1 MKKLFLLLSLLM
13 LTACNSNTT
22 DVIYEFPQDFEGEFA
37 VIYNVA
43 SAPALTKEDD
53 YTVVKINEQGYM
65 LTSTPTQQYGTVTDK
80 YFYVD
85 ANGKRTAI
93 SDKCVLAGNTGSYE
107 GEIAVNFSQSTL
119 VKDNCEE
126 EFHLL
131 TPNFNTLD
139 IDALLANITKEAT
152 QP

>member
-1 MKKLFLLLSLLM
+1 MKKLFLLLTLFI
-13 LTACNSNTT
+13 LTACNSGTT

-43 SAPALTKEDD
+43 SAPALAKEDD

-65 LTSTPTQQYGTVTDK
+65 LTSTPVQKYGTVTDK

-93 SDKCVLAGNTGSYE
+93 NDKCVLDGSTGSYE
-107 GEIAVNFSQSTL
+107 AEIAVNFSQSTL

-139 IDALLANITKEAT
+139 IDALLINVTKEAT